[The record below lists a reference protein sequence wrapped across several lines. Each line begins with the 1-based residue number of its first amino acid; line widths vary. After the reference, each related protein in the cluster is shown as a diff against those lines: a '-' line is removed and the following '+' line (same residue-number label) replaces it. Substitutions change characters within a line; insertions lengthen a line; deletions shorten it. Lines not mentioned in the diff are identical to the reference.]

1 MTLQSNAATASNG
14 VVTVP
19 VTCNLSTECAGAA
32 LLCLA
37 QSLCQAGPTH
47 QLAGGRLA
55 GSDFTVSAGATSDV
69 PIALTDLGK
78 QVAPGPGGYLAT
90 ILVDLQDY
98 GYVIYNASTT
108 GDFQLNSNDS
118 PEYPPGATASCGG
131 IVFTGADTSC
141 QFAEN
146 VANAYTSASDS
157 GNVTVTASSPVTGQ
171 TYTMQCS
178 GQSPVSCT
186 GGTNAVVVF
195 YG

>member
-1 MTLQSNAATASNG
+1 M
-14 VVTVP
+14 
-19 VTCNLSTECAGAA
+19 TCNLSTECVGVA

-37 QSLCQAGPTH
+37 QSFCQAGPTY
-47 QLAGGRLA
+47 QDAGGRLA
-55 GSDFTVSAGATSDV
+55 GSDFTVPAGATSNV

-78 QVAPGPGGYLAT
+78 QVAPGSGGYLAT

-98 GYVIYNASTT
+98 GYVIINSSTT

-118 PEYPPGATASCGG
+118 PEYPPGATGSCGG
-131 IVFTGADTSC
+131 IVFAGPSTSC

-146 VANAYTSASDS
+146 VASAYTSANDS
-157 GNVTVTASSPVTGQ
+157 GNVTVTASSPVTGE
-171 TYTMQCS
+171 TYTLQCS

-186 GGTNAVVVF
+186 GGTNALVVF